1 MTYRT
6 RAHCHGVRGF
16 SLIELIVA
24 IVVLSIGT
32 IAVVTMMSQVG
43 RGQTDNND
51 FQTAVQLIQECAE
64 KILATRRRATTGY
77 VLVVTSTT
85 CGGLS
90 TFAGAGFDA
99 PAVTVTPYTNPPN
112 PACPAGATCNL
123 ATISVSKGS
132 TTFPSVSLMLVNY

>member
-6 RAHCHGVRGF
+6 RAHCHGAKGF

-32 IAVVTMMSQVG
+32 IAVVTMMSQAG

-64 KILATRRRATTGY
+64 QVLATRRRATNGY
-77 VLVVTSTT
+77 VSATSCSGVTAFS
-85 CGGLS
+85 
-90 TFAGAGFDA
+90 GFSA
-99 PAVTVTPYTNPPN
+99 PTVAVIDPYTDN
-112 PACPAGATCNL
+112 ACPTGAICKLLTV
-123 ATISVSKGS
+123 SVSKGS
-132 TTFPSVSLMLVNY
+132 TSFPAVSLMLVNY

>member
-6 RAHCHGVRGF
+6 RSHRHGVTGF
-16 SLIELIVA
+16 SLVELIIA

-51 FQTAVQLIQECAE
+51 FQTAVQLIQECGE

-77 VLVVTSTT
+77 VSVVTSID
-85 CGGLS
+85 CGGLTAFS
-90 TFAGAGFDA
+90 GFSA
-99 PAVTVTPYTNPPN
+99 PTVTVTEPYANPPN
-112 PACPAGATCNL
+112 PACPTGAACKL

-132 TTFPSVSLMLVNY
+132 TTFPPVSLMLVNY